1 MHTSAR
7 TPLCFAA
14 SLLLLAACGHHP
26 AERGERAAAQRP
38 AAARPAAAAAYAG
51 APAAARSGQR
61 SSYDSVD
68 RYKEDVAE
76 HIMAYN
82 KGHTFDEKLPPMLP
96 AIVVLRMT
104 VDADGRLTEV
114 TVQRARHSKP
124 AAVALASMQRSGP
137 LPSPRNLIRAPARTL
152 SFSETFLFNA
162 DNKFKLRTLA
172 GPQ

>member
-7 TPLCFAA
+7 TRTLCLAAPLF
-14 SLLLLAACGHHP
+14 LLAACGHDRP
-26 AERGERAAAQRP
+26 VERGERVAAQRP
-38 AAARPAAAAAYAG
+38 AAARPAA
-51 APAAARSGQR
+51 PAAAAAATRPGQR

-82 KGHTFDEKLPPMLP
+82 KDHTFDEKLPPILP
-96 AIVVLRMT
+96 AIVVLRIT

-114 TVQRARHSKP
+114 SVQRARHSKP
-124 AAVALASMQRSGP
+124 AAVAVASVQRSGA